1 MDGTLLNSKKR
12 ISDYTK
18 ASIKKAH
25 DMGVHIVVSTGRL
38 YSDAEFFS
46 DLIGVKSPIIA
57 SNGAVVR
64 GIGKNDIIHK
74 SAFDEELCNELLN
87 IFVKCNIQPI
97 FNTPEKIYT
106 GSIKYKLFIER
117 IKLKGVIS
125 KNVKIQYVFS
135 LRQWSRIFS
144 HEKNN
149 IVKCEAITIDKE
161 KLQQIGKELESIK
174 ELELVNS
181 TDHNIEITRK
191 GVSKGNGAKIL
202 SDYFKIK
209 REEIIAVGDSGN
221 DVSMIEFAGLGV
233 AMGNAMEQAKQVAD
247 YVTDTNDN
255 DGVAKVIDKFVL
267 QKESQSA

>member
-12 ISDYTK
+12 ISDYSK
-18 ASIKKAH
+18 ASIKRAH
-25 DMGVHIVVSTGRL
+25 DMGVHIVISTGRL
-38 YSDAEFFS
+38 YADAEVFS

-57 SNGAVVR
+57 SNGAVIR
-64 GIGKNDIIHK
+64 GIDKNDIIHK
-74 SAFDEELCNELLN
+74 SVFDEELCNKILD
-87 IFVKCNIQPI
+87 IFAKFDIQPI

-106 GSIKYKLFIER
+106 GNLGYKLFIDY
-117 IKLKGVIS
+117 IKAKGAVN
-125 KNVKIQYVFS
+125 KTVKTQYVFS
-135 LRQWSRIFS
+135 WKQWSRVFNY
-144 HEKNN
+144 EKNN
-149 IVKCEAITIDKE
+149 IVKCEVITKDKE
-161 KLQQIGKELESIK
+161 KLHLIGKELESIK

-191 GVSKGNGAKIL
+191 GVSKGSGMKIL
-202 SDYFKIK
+202 SEYFNIK
-209 REEIIAVGDSGN
+209 RDEIIAIGDSGN

-267 QKESQSA
+267 EDESQTA